1 MINYYLQ
8 ISIDDDFGYQD
19 TFSGRIRVNPNYI
32 QNISGDH
39 ATIDP
44 NLFIGRNFY
53 KPIEELLKLGKPL
66 KDITNNDYRELLSKL
81 GEHKLEN
88 YKSLCAK
95 FNKNNPYDLEFSS
108 IEHSDKITRVLFRYA
123 NSPINSLY
131 LIEES
136 GVVKIIVSPFTKNYF
151 VITDTE
157 WYYFVR
163 YLTEEISIAEIRDIK
178 INQIF
183 VDKPDKA
190 FNLIRQMK
198 FYLKESSNSFLLS
211 VLSYYDKN
219 GYISDKQFN
228 AVAKVLG
235 W

>member
-1 MINYYLQ
+1 M
-8 ISIDDDFGYQD
+8 
-19 TFSGRIRVNPNYI
+19 
-32 QNISGDH
+32 
-39 ATIDP
+39 
-44 NLFIGRNFY
+44 
-53 KPIEELLKLGKPL
+53 KLGKPL

-81 GEHKLEN
+81 GEHKLKK
-88 YKSLCAK
+88 YKSLCAE

-123 NSPINSLY
+123 NSPITSLY
-131 LIEES
+131 LIEEA

-151 VITDTE
+151 VMTGTE

-163 YLTEEISIAEIRDIK
+163 YLTEEISIAEIRDMK

-183 VDKPDKA
+183 GNKPDKA

-198 FYLKESSNSFLLS
+198 FYLKENYNSFLSS
-211 VLSYYDKN
+211 VLSYYNKN
-219 GYISDKQFN
+219 GEISDKQFN